1 MQKGILG
8 KKLGMTQIFAA
19 DGKII
24 PVTVVE
30 AGPCVV
36 VQKKT
41 TESDGYSAVQVG
53 FDTIKEKLVNKPAK
67 GHFAKHNVKPV
78 RYLREFRL
86 DNIDALN
93 VGDEI
98 KADIFAEGDLVD
110 VIGISRGKG
119 FAGGIKR
126 WNFHRGPEAHG
137 SKYHRAPGSLGKRSW
152 ARVPKG
158 RKLPGHLGVEKVTVQ
173 GLRIVRVD
181 MDRNLVLIKGAVPGA
196 KGSLITIRD
205 SVKAGKKAR

>member
-8 KKLGMTQIFAA
+8 KKLGMTQVFAA

-41 TESDGYSAVQVG
+41 TATDGYNAVQVG
-53 FDTIKEKLVNKPAK
+53 FDTIKENRVNKPTQ
-67 GHFAKHNVKPV
+67 GHFAKHNVKV
-78 RYLREFRL
+78 TRYLREFRF
-86 DNIDALN
+86 DNIDAFN

-98 KADIFAEGDLVD
+98 KVDIFAEGDLVD
-110 VIGISRGKG
+110 VTGISRGKG
-119 FAGGIKR
+119 YAGGIKR
-126 WNFHRGPEAHG
+126 WNFRRGPEAHG
-137 SKYHRAPGSLGKRSW
+137 SKYHRAPGSLGQRDW

-158 RKLPGHLGVEKVTVQ
+158 RKLPGHLGTERVTVQ
-173 GLRIVRVD
+173 GLRVVRVD
-181 MDRNLVLIKGAVPGA
+181 SERNLVLIKGAVPGA
-196 KGSLITIRD
+196 KGSLVTIRE
-205 SVKAGKKAR
+205 SVKAAKAR